1 MRIRLDHTTPV
12 PLFEQIRAQLALHV
26 AAGRLTARDRLPA
39 IRTLANEL
47 DVSTNT
53 IARAYREL
61 INAGIAEAAGR
72 RGTRITAAPPVAHNV
87 AQRSEQIE
95 AEADRFALTASEL
108 SVTTDEALEAII
120 VAIRRR
126 NDRRSAPSY
135 TVHVAEAGSLT

>member
-39 IRTLANEL
+39 IRTLADEL

-72 RGTRITAAPPVAHNV
+72 RGTRITAAPPVAHDV

-95 AEADRFALTASEL
+95 AAADRFALTASEL

-135 TVHVAEAGSLT
+135 TVHVAEAGSPT